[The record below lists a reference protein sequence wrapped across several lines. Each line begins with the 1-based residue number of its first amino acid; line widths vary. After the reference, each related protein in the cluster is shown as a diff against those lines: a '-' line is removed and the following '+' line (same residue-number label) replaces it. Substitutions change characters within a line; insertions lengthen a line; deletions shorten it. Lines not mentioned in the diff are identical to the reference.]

1 MAAPNLV
8 NVTSIYGKTY
18 ASNLTTSSNTAQL
31 TCASNKLYKVNT
43 VLIGNID
50 GTNAADVYLQH
61 NDGSS
66 NRYKIAEGVSVPA
79 KTTLVIIGKDS
90 PIYLEEGQILEGWA
104 SANSDL
110 SIVIS
115 YEILDDA

>member
-43 VLIGNID
+43 ILIGNID

-66 NRYKIAEGVSVPA
+66 NRYKIAAAVSVPA
-79 KTTLVIIGKDS
+79 NTTLVLIGKDS
-90 PIYLEEGQILEGWA
+90 PIYLEEGHILEGWA